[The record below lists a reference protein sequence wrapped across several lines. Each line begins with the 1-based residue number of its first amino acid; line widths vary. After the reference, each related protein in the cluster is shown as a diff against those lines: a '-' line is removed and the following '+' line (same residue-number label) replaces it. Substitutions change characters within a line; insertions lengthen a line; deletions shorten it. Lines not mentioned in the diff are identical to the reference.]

1 MNWNF
6 GDLLDATAAAVPADR
21 PALIHRDRITT
32 WAEFDRRTNRVARA
46 MRARGLDVG
55 DRVAILARNIPEF
68 VEIAA
73 AAFKARLTHVNI
85 NYRYT
90 TAEIGYVLAD
100 CGAAALFYQDEFSD
114 TVAPLFF
121 SASHLRLGVAIGP
134 TVSAQG
140 PVYEELAAAGDAS
153 PLSIVRSPDDGY
165 LLYTG
170 GTTGRPKGVMWR
182 SGDARAV
189 QLEAPTI
196 KTVVRNMEE
205 HVAMIRGNS
214 MPGRVIP
221 ACPLMHGAGLNSS
234 MAELVGG
241 GTVILLPSQRFDAQE
256 LWAQA
261 ERHAATRILI
271 VGDTFARPMMR
282 ALEAHAGRWNLS
294 ALRVISSAGLMWS
307 EEVRT
312 ALVRLLP
319 HVTLV
324 DILGASEASGF
335 GYAITTRES
344 QPATGVFAS
353 GRETVLIGVDD
364 DRVLEPTEVGTGW
377 LARRAPFAQGYH
389 GDEAKT
395 AATYRMIGGTRY
407 AIPGDLAARDERGLI
422 RLIGRDNLCI
432 NTGGEKVFVEE
443 VEEALKRVPGIEDA
457 LVVGVADAV
466 WGSAV
471 AALLCVGPGF
481 RESLV
486 RAELQGA
493 LAAYKI
499 PKYLLPTQ
507 ELPRHA
513 SGKGDYRRAHTLIQQ
528 RLSMPP
534 SATSHP

>member
-1 MNWNF
+1 MDWNF
-6 GDLLDATAAAVPADR
+6 GDLLDATAATVPDDR
-21 PALIHRDRITT
+21 PALIHQNRVTT
-32 WAEFDRRTNRVARA
+32 WANFDQRTNRVARA
-46 MRARGLDVG
+46 MRAAGLEVG

-68 VEIAA
+68 VEIAV

-90 TAEIGYVLAD
+90 TAEIDYVLAD

-114 TVAPLFF
+114 TVAPLFR
-121 SASHLRLGVAIGP
+121 SASNLSLRVRIGS
-134 TVSAQG
+134 TVSAVG
-140 PVYEELAAAGDAS
+140 PVYEELATAGDGS
-153 PLSIVRSPDDGY
+153 PLGIVRSPDDGY

-196 KTVVRNMEE
+196 KTLVRNMEE
-205 HVAMIRGNS
+205 HVAVVRANP

-256 LWAQA
+256 LWTEA

-271 VGDTFARPMMR
+271 VGDAFARPMMR
-282 ALEAHAGRWNLS
+282 ALEAHPHRWDLS
-294 ALRVISSAGLMWS
+294 TLRVISSAGLMWS

-319 HVTLV
+319 EVTLV

-344 QPATGVFAS
+344 QPATGIFEP
-353 GRETVLIGVDD
+353 GRNTVLIGLED
-364 DRVLEPTEVGTGW
+364 DRVLGQTEAGEGW
-377 LARRAPFAQGYH
+377 LARRAPFAQGYY
-389 GDEAKT
+389 GDESKT
-395 AATYRMIGGTRY
+395 AATYRMIGGIRY
-407 AIPGDLAARDERGLI
+407 AIPGDLAARDEQGRI
-422 RLIGRDNLCI
+422 RLIGRNNLCI
-432 NTGGEKVFVEE
+432 NTGGEKVFIEE

-457 LVVGVADAV
+457 LVVGVTDPD

-471 AALLCVGPGF
+471 AALLCVGPGYD
-481 RESLV
+481 ELLV
-486 RAELQGA
+486 RAQLKGV

-499 PKYLLPTQ
+499 PKYLLPTV
-507 ELPRHA
+507 ELPRQP
-513 SGKGDYRRAHTLIQQ
+513 SGKGDYRRAHAIIKQK
-528 RLSMPP
+528 LSG
-534 SATSHP
+534 